1 MASIS
6 RALEEG
12 QTVELTIKI
21 SPHPNRSRPMG
32 IVEGTITVGEHTL
45 VISGGAHDHNFD
57 EFLSLF
63 RVLSA
68 GK

>member
-1 MASIS
+1 MISIS

-12 QTVELTIKI
+12 QTVELVLKI

-32 IVEGTITVGEHTL
+32 TVEGTITAGGQTMIV
-45 VISGGAHDHNFD
+45 SGGAHDHNFD

-63 RVLSA
+63 RVLPA